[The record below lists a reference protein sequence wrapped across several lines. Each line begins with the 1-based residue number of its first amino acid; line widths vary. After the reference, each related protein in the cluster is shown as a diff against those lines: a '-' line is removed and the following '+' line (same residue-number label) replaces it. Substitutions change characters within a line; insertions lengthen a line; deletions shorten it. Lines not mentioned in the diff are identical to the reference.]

1 MTVAGCP
8 SCGAPVEF
16 AIGSSNAV
24 VCSYCHSIVSRS
36 DRGVEAHGKTAAL
49 IDTGS
54 VLRIGLRGSYR
65 GQQFRISGRTQMR
78 HGAGGMW
85 DEWYAAFDDGRW
97 GWLAEAQG
105 RFYITFRVAAEAP
118 AYERLEVA
126 TRIPELDD
134 LTVAEFGTAAIVAAE
149 GELPW
154 VPEPGSTYQY
164 ADLTGD
170 GRRFATID
178 YGEEPPIVFKGYEAT
193 LDQLGLE
200 EVVASRRRV
209 GAVALNCTQCGG
221 ALELRAPEAERIF
234 CPYCGAGHD
243 INAGNK
249 LAFFQT
255 LKKKRVTPAIP
266 LGSKGTID
274 ETEYV
279 VAGFME
285 RSVTFDQVYYW
296 TEYLLYNREQGY
308 RWLVNSDDH
317 WSFVTPLRPGEVDD
331 HAGLAAAKVLHY
343 EGRRYRL
350 YQEATA
356 TVTYVLGEFYWKV
369 EVGEEVDT
377 SDYIAPPFGISK
389 EVTRSGPREVAYSH
403 ARYVKPDE
411 VESIFGLERL
421 PRPSGIGTMQPY
433 TGAKLYRP
441 WAAFIVL
448 LIVVAIAIAAMTPS
462 RQLLDRTWH
471 LAGEPAMEDGGRV
484 VFSDPFTISGK
495 SNVMVEASA
504 NVDNSWAYV
513 AGDLVNV
520 DTNRYDA
527 FEFPLEYYHG
537 VDDGES
543 WSEGS
548 RDRRVFLARPEPGS
562 YALRLAA
569 EWQAGK
575 EPPAVRVTVREGV
588 FRWTH
593 FFFALVAISL
603 FPLISAFLHLQFEAA
618 RWRDSDFSPFGTSS
632 GSDDEE

>member
-24 VCSYCHSIVSRS
+24 VCTYCHSIVARS

-65 GQQFRISGRTQMR
+65 GQQFRISGRTQMQ
-78 HGAGGMW
+78 HGAGGTW

-105 RFYITFRVAAEAP
+105 RFYITFRVAAEPP

-126 TRIPELDD
+126 TRLAELDD
-134 LTVAEFGTAAIVAAE
+134 LTVAEIGTAAILAAE

-154 VPEPGSTYQY
+154 VPEPGSTYRY

-193 LDQLGLE
+193 LKELGLE
-200 EVVASRRRV
+200 EVVPRAGRV
-209 GAVALNCTQCGG
+209 AAVALNCTQCGG
-221 ALELRAPEAERIF
+221 ALELRAPEAERIY

-243 INAGNK
+243 ITAGK

-266 LGSKGTID
+266 LGSKGSID
-274 ETEYV
+274 GAEYV

-285 RSVTFDQVYYW
+285 RSVKFDQVYYW
-296 TEYLLYNREQGY
+296 TEYLLYNREAGY
-308 RWLVNSDDH
+308 RWLVHSDNH
-317 WSFVTPLRPGEVDD
+317 WSVVTPLRPGEVVD
-331 HAGLAAAKVLHY
+331 HGGLAAAKAVHY
-343 EGRRYRL
+343 DGLRYRL
-350 YQEATA
+350 FQEATA

-369 EVGEEVDT
+369 EVGEQVDT
-377 SDYIAPPFGISK
+377 SDYIAPPLGISK
-389 EVTRSGPREVAYSH
+389 EVTRSGPSEVAYSH
-403 ARYVKPDE
+403 ARYVNPEDIE
-411 VESIFGLERL
+411 TAFGVHGL
-421 PRPSGIGTMQPY
+421 PRPSAIGPMQPY
-433 TGAKLYRP
+433 TGVKLYRL
-441 WAAFIVL
+441 WGSFIVL
-448 LIVVAIAIAAMTPS
+448 LWVLAIAIAVANPS
-462 RQLLDRTWH
+462 RKLLDRTWD
-471 LAGEPAMEDGGRV
+471 LAGEPELPDGGRV
-484 VFSDPFTISGK
+484 IFTDPFTISGD

-504 NVDNSWAYV
+504 NVNNSWAYV

-548 RDRRVFLARPEPGS
+548 RERRVFLARPEPGS

-569 EWQAGK
+569 EWQEGRGA
-575 EPPAVRVTVREGV
+575 PALRVVVREGV

-603 FPLISAFLHLQFEAA
+603 FPLLSGFMHLQWETA

-632 GSDDEE
+632 DSDDEE